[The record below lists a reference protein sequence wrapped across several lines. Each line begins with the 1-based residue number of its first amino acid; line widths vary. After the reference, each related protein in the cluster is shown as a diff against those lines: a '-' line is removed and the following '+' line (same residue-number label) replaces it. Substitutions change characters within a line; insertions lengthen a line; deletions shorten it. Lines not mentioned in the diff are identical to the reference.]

1 MTGLFN
7 DFRLALRSVRKSPAF
22 AAAAII
28 VLALGIGANTAI
40 FSIVNGVL
48 LRPLPYADPER
59 LVQLWHTPPPKQFP
73 GMDRF
78 SLSAANYLDW
88 QQRNDVFEKSAI
100 YSAANFR
107 LTGSGDPQELQA
119 GRVEPTYFDVI
130 RGHVQLGR
138 AISESDGTSRNSHV
152 VVLSDKLW
160 QSRFAGDPQIVG
172 KTVSL
177 DNETYTVVGVMAA
190 DFEKPTYAQL
200 WTPLTWDPAE
210 KAVRGEHHFS
220 AVARLKDGVSVAQ
233 AQAQLDSIAANLA
246 QQYPADDAGWGAL
259 VVPLKEAHVGP
270 VRQSLLV
277 LLGAVAFVLLI
288 ACANVANLILAKT
301 LDRRK
306 EIAIRTALGAD
317 RLRIM
322 RQVLSEA
329 VLLSVAGGLAGLAV
343 AHFATKLV
351 IAVLGASLPRVNEIQ
366 LDPAVLGFTFAVA
379 VLTGIV
385 AGIVPA
391 WRLSKADPQD
401 ALKQGGRSGSAGAS
415 GKTRNIL
422 VVAEVAL
429 SLVLLVAAGLMIRTL
444 WNLRDVNPG
453 FDASNLLTARLAVGA
468 KDFATPQLEVAFVDH
483 LLQSIR
489 ALPGVQSAGA
499 TDSLPLQDGSTQ
511 PVAVIGLA
519 EQDMSHQPEVSVR
532 MLTSGVM
539 ESLRISLLRGRT
551 IADSDTATSQPVV
564 LVSESMAKQFWPNE
578 DPIGKRLK
586 LTFFPDVVREVV
598 GVVGDVKDRGLDQ
611 NDPVSTL
618 YWPVSQLVYP
628 ESMGPFHGLSLNL
641 ALRTATDPTSATSAL
656 RATLRELA
664 PEIPLLEIR
673 PMQDILADSM
683 SPQRFNMFLLAAFAA
698 LALLLAAVGIYSVL
712 AYSVRQRSREI
723 GLRVALGARMADVLR
738 RVVVDG
744 MKPTLL
750 GIAIGIGASLMLGR
764 LLSTLVYGVHAADAA
779 TFAAVSTLLV
789 AVGLLASVLP
799 AWRATRVDPLT
810 VLRDE

>member
-1 MTGLFN
+1 
-7 DFRLALRSVRKSPAF
+7 
-22 AAAAII
+22 
-28 VLALGIGANTAI
+28 
-40 FSIVNGVL
+40 
-48 LRPLPYADPER
+48 
-59 LVQLWHTPPPKQFP
+59 
-73 GMDRF
+73 
-78 SLSAANYLDW
+78 
-88 QQRNDVFEKSAI
+88 
-100 YSAANFR
+100 
-107 LTGSGDPQELQA
+107 
-119 GRVEPTYFDVI
+119 
-130 RGHVQLGR
+130 
-138 AISESDGTSRNSHV
+138 
-152 VVLSDKLW
+152 
-160 QSRFAGDPQIVG
+160 
-172 KTVSL
+172 
-177 DNETYTVVGVMAA
+177 
-190 DFEKPTYAQL
+190 
-200 WTPLTWDPAE
+200 
-210 KAVRGEHHFS
+210 
-220 AVARLKDGVSVAQ
+220 
-233 AQAQLDSIAANLA
+233 
-246 QQYPADDAGWGAL
+246 
-259 VVPLKEAHVGP
+259 
-270 VRQSLLV
+270 
-277 LLGAVAFVLLI
+277 
-288 ACANVANLILAKT
+288 
-301 LDRRK
+301 
-306 EIAIRTALGAD
+306 
-317 RLRIM
+317 
-322 RQVLSEA
+322 
-329 VLLSVAGGLAGLAV
+329 
-343 AHFATKLV
+343 
-351 IAVLGASLPRVNEIQ
+351 
-366 LDPAVLGFTFAVA
+366 VLGFTFAIA

-415 GKTRNIL
+415 GKTRSIL

-468 KDFATPQLEVAFVDH
+468 KDFATPQLEVAFVDN
-483 LLQSIR
+483 LLQRVR

-499 TDSLPLQDGSTQ
+499 ADSLPLQDGSTQ
-511 PVAVIGLA
+511 PVAVEGAA
-519 EQDMSHQPEVSVR
+519 EQEMAHQPEVSVR
-532 MLTSGVM
+532 MLTPGVI

-551 IADSDTATSQPVV
+551 FAGSDTANSQPVV
-564 LVSESMAKQFWPNE
+564 MVSESMAKQFWPNE

-618 YWPVSQLVYP
+618 YWPVSQVVYP
-628 ESMGPFHGLSLNL
+628 ASMGQFHGLSLNL

-664 PEIPLLEIR
+664 PDMPLLEIR
-673 PMQDILADSM
+673 PMQDIVAESM

-750 GIAIGIGASLMLGR
+750 GIAIGIVASLMLARVLG
-764 LLSTLVYGVHAADAA
+764 TLVYGVRAADVT
-779 TFAAVSTLLV
+779 TFAAVSALLT

-799 AWRATRVDPLT
+799 AWRATRVDPLS